1 MGRCL
6 ARLALLLF
14 PLLLGLAAPGL
25 GGEAPLPIADTHLH
39 YNQPVWDQLS
49 PERAIDLL
57 ASAGVAW
64 AISSSTPPDGSERLQ
79 ARVPTRVVSF
89 FRPYLSEAGR
99 STWPTDPEV
108 LRRAGEALASGRYGG
123 IGEVHL
129 YRRTVGPRATAPVLR
144 ALLKLAAQRQLP
156 VQVHVDEPELEVL
169 AAVATD
175 YPTVRIL
182 WTHAGGW
189 STPAR
194 VREVLER
201 FPNVWA
207 DFAAR
212 DPYRYGAGAG
222 RIVDDHGQLQPEW
235 RSLVLAFPDRFMI
248 GSDTGR
254 LADWERL
261 ADIMAFHRRWL
272 AGLPPGVAE
281 RIAWRNAFAFLGLP
295 SP

>member
-1 MGRCL
+1 MRRCL
-6 ARLALLLF
+6 SWLALG
-14 PLLLGLAAPGL
+14 PVLLLICLAAPAV

-39 YNQPVWDQLS
+39 YNQPVWSQLS
-49 PERAIDLL
+49 PEMAIDLL
-57 ASAGVAW
+57 ARAGVAW
-64 AISSSTPPDGSERLQ
+64 AIISSTPFHGSERLQ
-79 ARVPTRVVSF
+79 AKVPARIVSF
-89 FRPYLSEAGR
+89 FRPYLSEEGR

-108 LRRAGEALASGRYGG
+108 LRQAREALASGRYRG

-129 YRRTVGPRATAPVLR
+129 YRRTVGVLATAPVLR
-144 ALLKLAAQRQLP
+144 GLLDLAAQQNLP
-156 VQVHVDEPELEVL
+156 VQLHVDDPELEVL
-169 AAVATD
+169 AAVATS

-194 VREVLER
+194 VRQVLER
-201 FPNVWA
+201 FPNIWA
-207 DFAAR
+207 DVAAR

-235 RSLVLAFPDRFMI
+235 RSLVLAFPNRFMI

-261 ADIMAFHRRWL
+261 SNILAFHSRWL
-272 AGLPPGVAE
+272 AGLPPDLPE

-295 SP
+295 PP

>member
-1 MGRCL
+1 MRHRL
-6 ARLALLLF
+6 SWLALVLVLR
-14 PLLLGLAAPGL
+14 LLGLASAAVGGDAPV
-25 GGEAPLPIADTHLH
+25 PIADTHLH
-39 YNQPVWDQLS
+39 YNQPVWSQLS

-57 ASAGVAW
+57 VRAGVAW
-64 AISSSTPPDGSERLQ
+64 AISSSTPFYGSDLLQ
-79 ARVPTRVVSF
+79 ARVPARIALF

-108 LRRAGEALASGRYGG
+108 LRKAREALDSGLYRG

-129 YRRTVGPRATAPVLR
+129 YRRTVGVRATAPVLR
-144 ALLKLAAQRQLP
+144 GLLDMAARHNLP
-156 VQVHVDEPELEVL
+156 VQVHVDDPELEVL
-169 AAVATD
+169 AAVATG

-194 VREVLER
+194 VRDVLGR

-222 RIVDDHGQLQPEW
+222 RIVDDGGHLQPDW
-235 RSLVLAFPDRFMI
+235 RSLILAFPDRFMV
-248 GSDTGR
+248 GSDTGG

-261 ADIMAFHRRWL
+261 PDIMAFHRRWL
-272 AGLPPGVAE
+272 AGLPRDVAE

-295 SP
+295 AP